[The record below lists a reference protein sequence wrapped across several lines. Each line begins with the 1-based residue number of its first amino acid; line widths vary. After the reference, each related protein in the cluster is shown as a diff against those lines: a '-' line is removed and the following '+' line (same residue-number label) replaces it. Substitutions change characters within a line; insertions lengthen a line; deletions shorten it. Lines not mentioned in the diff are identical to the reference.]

1 MRAQFN
7 YSNIWIVA
15 RCCYVL
21 LFFFVHLSVVE
32 ISKAKL
38 VWDCVSC
45 IGFVFVVVLFLHS
58 SLWGFGYH
66 VEYLKFCFYSFVR
79 VCLCHTIPTQ
89 PNDEFNNLFIN
100 YKNAGTKF
108 FRTYHLSMMNAIVYW
123 CMDVVVYI
131 NVYYL
136 SYFVSYCVFYL
147 FCRSV
152 VTMRLQYSFIKRLII
167 IIIIIPQSMFIALTF
182 VQIM

>member
-1 MRAQFN
+1 M
-7 YSNIWIVA
+7 
-15 RCCYVL
+15 L
-21 LFFFVHLSVVE
+21 LCFVIFFLFICRWLKFLQQNLCETV
-32 ISKAKL
+32 
-38 VWDCVSC
+38 C
-45 IGFVFVVVLFLHS
+45 IGFVFVIVLFLHS
-58 SLWGFGYH
+58 FLWGFGYH

-167 IIIIIPQSMFIALTF
+167 IIIISQSMFIALTF
-182 VQIM
+182 V